1 MALILI
7 IIVDLQVFMKQ
18 MGAFSGGGGVK
29 IVESKPKSDTRKR
42 SRSESI
48 NLKFR
53 LDQRSF
59 DRPTSSSM
67 LPLMEKLA
75 SFLSCNLKTGAPRLI
90 LLSRIQ
96 P

>member
-1 MALILI
+1 MW
-7 IIVDLQVFMKQ
+7 FFFC
-18 MGAFSGGGGVK
+18 GGGGGGVK

-67 LPLMEKLA
+67 LPLME
-75 SFLSCNLKTGAPRLI
+75 N
-90 LLSRIQ
+90 
-96 P
+96 